1 MSSRIKP
8 CKVPS
13 GFKRPNSSPSPP
25 DLPNGIKTSSTQSEI
40 RSSLAG
46 VEKLFEECMDYLLR
60 TRILRSA
67 PVGSGQ
73 GAKPLLV
80 CGGTGCGKT
89 AMTKEIAE
97 RLAGD
102 RHVLAGE
109 NILFFR
115 HCLIVSN

>member
-1 MSSRIKP
+1 M
-8 CKVPS
+8 
-13 GFKRPNSSPSPP
+13 
-25 DLPNGIKTSSTQSEI
+25 PNGIKTSTTESEM

-46 VEKLFEECMDYLLR
+46 VDKLFEECMNYLLR

-73 GAKPLLV
+73 GTKPLLV

-97 RLAGD
+97 RLAAD

-109 NILFFR
+109 NTLFFR
-115 HCLIVSN
+115 PCLIVVN